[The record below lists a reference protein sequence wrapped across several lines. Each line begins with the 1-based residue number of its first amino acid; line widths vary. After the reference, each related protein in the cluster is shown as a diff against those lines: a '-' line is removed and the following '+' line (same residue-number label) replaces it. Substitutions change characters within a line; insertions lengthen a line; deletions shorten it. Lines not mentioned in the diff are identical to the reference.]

1 MSRRKIVI
9 VVIIAVFITLFVAIA
24 LSASKRNNKV
34 VEDNHTTTEAVS
46 GNELSTPE
54 ESKDIV
60 LPTPDEIKESESLEG
75 YVDFVYDADESRDD
89 YISSKV
95 RIEGS
100 GTVIENSALQS
111 ATSDST
117 TTSGPDITQETW
129 YEASEDK
136 DNYINAVTGYDFSNG
151 FGAVMSQK
159 YNIQIFGIYATTAL
173 LHAPNETVLRIEER
187 NPSVGDATYWRHII
201 LNECNFGY
209 YASIMKEPMIP
220 YGTPYELGTGIKNW
234 EAIGADTDD
243 YTLTADC
250 SQILCDDYI
259 TCSFGEGYYFEYYV
273 PETGTYC
280 GHMVIQHGTRV
291 YHISGDSIYHESLKD
306 IITACA
312 DRCITVY

>member
-1 MSRRKIVI
+1 MS
-9 VVIIAVFITLFVAIA
+9 A
-24 LSASKRNNKV
+24 
-34 VEDNHTTTEAVS
+34 
-46 GNELSTPE
+46 PE

-60 LPTPDEIKESESLEG
+60 LPTPDEIKESETPEG

-111 ATSDST
+111 ATSDSI

-159 YNIQIFGIYATTAL
+159 YSIQIFGIYDTTAL